1 MSRSAIAILSTEN
14 LLHNLQVLKQ
24 RAKPAKLIAMVKANA
39 YGHGIRS
46 VALKLQD
53 QDILFGVASIDEA
66 LILRQIG
73 ISAPIV
79 LMQGV
84 FEPSE
89 LPLAAE
95 HNLQVV
101 FNNAASLQWL
111 DRAVLLRPLTAW
123 IKINTG
129 MGRLGF
135 NIKDAKV
142 AYEKLSA
149 DKNTLK
155 PIKIMSH
162 LACADDISHPL
173 NKEQIDNFKEF
184 SLNMQ
189 TELSLANSAAIF
201 NFPQV
206 VFHYARPGL
215 ALYGVSPIKDK
226 TAADYNLKPVMTL
239 QTSLV
244 SAQVLP
250 KGSSVGYMASYT
262 CSDDMLVGIAAL
274 GYGDGYP
281 ISAKTGTPVIV
292 NNVRCSLIGRV
303 SMDMMAIDLS
313 NCANAKP
320 CDPVILWGNGL
331 PIEEVAMHTADIS
344 WSMLTSVQ
352 HRVKFQWI

>member
-53 QDILFGVASIDEA
+53 QGVLFGVASIDEA

-84 FEPSE
+84 FEPGE

-135 NIKDAKV
+135 NMQDAKV

-173 NKEQIDNFKEF
+173 NKEQIENFKEF
-184 SLNMQ
+184 SLKMQ

-206 VFHYARPGL
+206 VFDYARPGL

-226 TAADYNLKPVMTL
+226 TAADYSLRPVMTL

-244 SAQVLP
+244 SVQLLA

-313 NCANAKP
+313 NYANAKP

-331 PIEEVAMHTADIS
+331 PIEEVAKHTADIS